1 LKPYI
6 ENGDI
11 YPVFAGGDDTFLIGS
26 WDKIFEIVP
35 TIHSEFDKAQKEWRN
50 KIIRKDDDITISA
63 GLIVLHGKSS
73 KKLQTWSFL

>member
-50 KIIRKDDDITISA
+50 KIIRKMMT
-63 GLIVLHGKSS
+63 
-73 KKLQTWSFL
+73 